1 MGGGGGSADTGL
13 RLSSTTSK
21 CSGLAVNALSKMLL
35 FFVSEIE
42 FVAEDVEAAEDVEED
57 E

>member
-1 MGGGGGSADTGL
+1 VT
-13 RLSSTTSK
+13 
-21 CSGLAVNALSKMLL
+21 ALSKMLL
-35 FFVSEIE
+35 FSVSEIE